1 MRLHR
6 RIKLAAESS
15 VSAPVSVLALG
26 LMASLLLSP
35 AAASAADG
43 SGKLTDATTAESTM
57 APVDKEVHL
66 VDASTPRERQ
76 IELAVSAAPT
86 EVSSKAA
93 VYILGPKG
101 YEKVREGTNGF
112 SCLVERSFKGT
123 TQTSSAPACFDA
135 EGSRTI
141 MLAYLRRE
149 ELRAQGK
156 SEAEIKDDVAKGYED
171 GRFKTPGPGF
181 LYMMSSENYVYNS
194 ESKKSG
200 FVAPHLM
207 FYAPNKTAK
216 DVGYES
222 VSPTM
227 VPYLT
232 GSGVGPESL
241 LVVTAEK
248 PSQGDSA
255 GDSHK
260 H

>member
-1 MRLHR
+1 MKIMGWKKRTFAGL
-6 RIKLAAESS
+6 LSVAVLSSGAAAEDK
-15 VSAPVSVLALG
+15 VEEP
-26 LMASLLLSP
+26 P
-35 AAASAADG
+35 
-43 SGKLTDATTAESTM
+43 
-57 APVDKEVHL
+57 KEVHL
-66 VDASTPRERQ
+66 VDSSTPRDRQ
-76 IELAVSAAPT
+76 VELALSAAPT

-101 YEKVREGTNGF
+101 YEKIREGTNGF
-112 SCLVERSFKGT
+112 SCLIERSFRGT

-171 GRFKTPGPGF
+171 GRFKAPGPGF

-200 FVAPHLM
+200 FVPPHLM
-207 FYAPNKTAK
+207 FYAPYKTAK

-241 LVVTAEK
+241 LVVAAEK
-248 PSQGDSA
+248 PSQGDST

>member
-1 MRLHR
+1 V
-6 RIKLAAESS
+6 AETMTKKAKEANMKVMGWKKTIFACVLSIAVLCSS
-15 VSAPVSVLALG
+15 
-26 LMASLLLSP
+26 
-35 AAASAADG
+35 AAAQDRPKEPAR
-43 SGKLTDATTAESTM
+43 
-57 APVDKEVHL
+57 EVHTI
-66 VDASTPRERQ
+66 DASTARERQ
-76 IELAVSAAPT
+76 IELALSAAPA
-86 EVSSKAA
+86 EVSSKAT
-93 VYILGPKG
+93 VYILGLKG

-112 SCLVERSFKGT
+112 SCLIERSFKGT

-156 SEAEIKDDVAKGYED
+156 SEVEVKEDIAEGYRD
-171 GRFKTPGPGF
+171 GRFKVPGPGF
-181 LYMMSSENYVYNS
+181 LYMMSNENYVYD
-194 ESKKSG
+194 EQSKKSG
-200 FVAPHLM
+200 FVPPHLM

-241 LVVTAEK
+241 LVVGAEK
-248 PSQGDSA
+248 PSQGDSS
-255 GDSHK
+255 GGSHK